1 MKEKINSISSDV
13 DMDYAYVN
21 YPTVIKNAGLNGF
34 SKPENTAVKSEQKKK
49 EIEIKIDGETY
60 AGTLVKK

>member
-1 MKEKINSISSDV
+1 
-13 DMDYAYVN
+13 MDYAYVN